1 MTEAAAAVHPVR
13 RQPEFAR
20 LGIAPRVTGERLAL
34 LLTAVAVAML
44 PLAVPQGPANTAPI
58 DLFTTTALFGCL
70 LWATSTGFRWRFP
83 YVVPMGMALLGGAL
97 GGLAGSVPW
106 AAVVALIQDMVLIL
120 WCWTVANIS
129 HSAANLRFLLRTWA
143 VSGVCWAIV
152 AFVGLATG
160 STLLTGQIERQGARV
175 QITLADPSYAANYF
189 FISMMIMWAIRW
201 PRRRPLRLLAYALL
215 LSAVISTGSNSGM
228 VAVIVGS
235 VVASVLGVYRRYG
248 VAAAVSTAVLI
259 ALTGATLASTVS
271 LSGIQASAHE
281 SHYTFIREGIGRSTD
296 SAGQRQ
302 GLLHESIRLYKTGN
316 VLGEGPVSTKP
327 RLRREQA
334 QLVKE
339 AHDDYFAALIERGP
353 IGFIGVLVLV
363 SSLFLRGL
371 FVTRTTLSDAF
382 AATVRRP
389 NALVGAIAGTL
400 LAGTVY
406 ELLHVRHIWALFA
419 FVAALSI
426 WGRD

>member
-1 MTEAAAAVHPVR
+1 MSEAAVPVRTLR
-13 RQPEFAR
+13 RQPQAAR
-20 LGIAPRVTGERLAL
+20 LGFAPRVAGERLAL
-34 LLTAVAVAML
+34 GLTAVAVAML
-44 PLAVPQGPANTAPI
+44 PLAVPHGPANTAPI
-58 DLFTTTALFGCL
+58 DVLTTTALVACL
-70 LWATSTGFRWRFP
+70 LWAASTGFRWRFP
-83 YVVPMGMALLGGAL
+83 YIVPLGLALLGGAV
-97 GGLAGSVPW
+97 GGLAGPVPW
-106 AAVVALIQDMVLIL
+106 AAVVALLQDVVLIA
-120 WCWTVANIS
+120 WCWTVVNIS
-129 HSAANLRFLLRTWA
+129 HSAKNLRFLLTTWA
-143 VSGVCWAIV
+143 WSGVGWAVV

-189 FISMMIMWAIRW
+189 FISMMIIWAIRR
-201 PRRRPLRLLAYALL
+201 PRRRVLRLGAYGLL
-215 LSAVISTGSNSGM
+215 LSALVSTGSNSGM

-248 VAAAVSTAVLI
+248 VPAALSLAVMTLLI
-259 ALTGATLASTVS
+259 GVTLASTVS
-271 LSGIQASAHE
+271 LSSIQASAHE
-281 SHYTFIREGIGRSTD
+281 SRFTFIRQGIGRSPD
-296 SAGQRQ
+296 SAGQRE
-302 GLLHESIRLYKTGN
+302 GLFHESIRLYKAGN

-334 QLVKE
+334 PLVKE

-353 IGFIGVLVLV
+353 IGFIGILALV

-371 FVTRTTLSDAF
+371 FVTKTNLSAGF

-389 NALVGAIAGTL
+389 NALVGAVAGTL
-400 LAGTVY
+400 IASTVY

-419 FVAALSI
+419 FVAALAI